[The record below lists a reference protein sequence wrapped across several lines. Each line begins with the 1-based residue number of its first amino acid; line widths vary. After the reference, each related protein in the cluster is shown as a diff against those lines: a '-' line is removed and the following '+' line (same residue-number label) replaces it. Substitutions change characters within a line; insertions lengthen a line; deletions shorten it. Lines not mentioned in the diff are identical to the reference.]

1 MLKTE
6 QILNAKFTPVSK
18 GTYSADEVDSF
29 LKTVAESYEQSLN
42 ENRELIK
49 KISILADK
57 IESYRND
64 EEAIKLSLLDA
75 HRMAE
80 TVNKNAKDKA
90 DGLVAEA
97 DAKSKIILDGAN
109 RQSSQ
114 IIEEAREKAKEI
126 VDNARTAVASL
137 TERAQKETDLAISS
151 ARTKSAEII
160 SKAEEKGNEIIG
172 TSKQSYEFYSSELAR
187 LKGETEKFKALV
199 SEICNNQLS
208 LINDIPDVV
217 VEASV
222 VETAEEL
229 KQEVVETVA
238 EIEIPEIDETETAV
252 EAVEETAQEIVP
264 EAIFT
269 PEAAEEAEETEEA
282 EEVIEESV
290 QNAEEA
296 SEEKTAIEITDDEDD
311 LFSLIDEM
319 DFDNNFIAS
328 SIDEIVPSSSDS
340 AVKADDLKISF
351 EDIEKEAE
359 ERTVEIK
366 DEDDEDDNDIFE
378 GFGINLDEIDND
390 GEDEDISSLFDSL
403 FDD

>member
-18 GTYSADEVDSF
+18 GTYSAEEVDAF
-29 LKTVAESYEQSLN
+29 LKTVADSYEQSLN

-57 IESYRND
+57 IESYRSD

-90 DGLVAEA
+90 DNLVAEA
-97 DAKSKIILDGAN
+97 EGKSKIILDGAN

-137 TERAQKETDLAISS
+137 TDRAQKETDLAIAS

-172 TSKQSYEFYSSELAR
+172 TSKQSYEFYSSELAK
-187 LKGETEKFKALV
+187 LKSETEKFKALI
-199 SEICNNQLS
+199 SDICNNQLS
-208 LINDIPDVV
+208 LINAIPEVVLAAPAAGEGAEEAV
-217 VEASV
+217 VEA
-222 VETAEEL
+222 ETAEEIL
-229 KQEVVETVA
+229 D
-238 EIEIPEIDETETAV
+238 IPEPE
-252 EAVEETAQEIVP
+252 EAAQEEVAQEIAPEVP
-264 EAIFT
+264 ADAEEEEADI
-269 PEAAEEAEETEEA
+269 EAEEEAEELAAQEA
-282 EEVIEESV
+282 EVEP
-290 QNAEEA
+290 A
-296 SEEKTAIEITDDEDD
+296 AIEITDDSDD

-319 DFDNNFIAS
+319 EFDDNLIAS
-328 SIDEIVPSSSDS
+328 SIDEIVPVSTD
-340 AVKADDLKISF
+340 AVLEAEDLKISF
-351 EDIEKEAE
+351 EDVEKEAE
-359 ERTVEIK
+359 EKAAEVNM
-366 DEDDEDDNDIFE
+366 DDDEDDDIFE
-378 GFGINLDEIDND
+378 GFDVDLDEIDKD
-390 GEDEDISSLFDSL
+390 DEDEDISSLFDSL